1 MKKKIILASLILSVC
16 GGIYA
21 VTKQTRST
29 KELCDMCQPHS
40 TADCV
45 TYIIENTGNAGI
57 WYCGKGVN
65 IYDSTP
71 ED

>member
-1 MKKKIILASLILSVC
+1 
-16 GGIYA
+16 
-21 VTKQTRST
+21 
-29 KELCDMCQPHS
+29 MCQPHS